1 MVNLNKD
8 STANFFA
15 FNDMAV
21 DSMAIPTLPVAILSN
36 QLKKTGKIV
45 NVDMNV
51 QQLKTGV
58 YTANITN
65 GINAVSKKYI
75 KK

>member
-36 QLKKTGKIV
+36 QLEKSGKIV
-45 NVDMNV
+45 NINMNV
-51 QQLKTGV
+51 QQLKPGV

-65 GINAVSKKYI
+65 DINSVSKTFI
-75 KK
+75 KE